1 VYYDA
6 LVVHDM
12 YGLKQLIRKDD
23 TVLLQSGP
31 GEQPYICLVHEVWR
45 EPKTGE
51 SYLKGVWFYRHEDL
65 PEGLLFPSLKPSPPN
80 NAAEKKQ
87 SSSKQNSTKDE
98 QVKEIFLSTEKF
110 VNSAETILAK
120 AVVMYA
126 TDTEEQRKWK
136 SSLLVGIEE
145 ERDEVIA
152 TYNVVLPDIVSNYR
166 CNYNFKARV
175 SDLRKKVRCEQ

>member
-1 VYYDA
+1 
-6 LVVHDM
+6 M
-12 YGLKQLIRKDD
+12 KSSYGHFK
-23 TVLLQSGP
+23 TFA
-31 GEQPYICLVHEVWR
+31 WR
-45 EPKTGE
+45 GSIGIETILNKCFCPETNCFPNDEKT
-51 SYLKGVWFYRHEDL
+51 L
-65 PEGLLFPSLKPSPPN
+65 
-80 NAAEKKQ
+80 
-87 SSSKQNSTKDE
+87 KQNSTNDE

-152 TYNVVLPDIVSNYR
+152 RYNVVLPDIVSTIAAIIILKLV
-166 CNYNFKARV
+166 CQICE
-175 SDLRKKVRCEQ
+175 KK